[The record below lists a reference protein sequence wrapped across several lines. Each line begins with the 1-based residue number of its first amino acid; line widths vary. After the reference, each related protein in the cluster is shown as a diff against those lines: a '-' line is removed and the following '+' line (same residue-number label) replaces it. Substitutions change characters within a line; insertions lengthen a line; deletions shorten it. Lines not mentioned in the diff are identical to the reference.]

1 MGIII
6 KKTTCFRNVFKH
18 EGVKILRP
26 VVFKQIQK
34 IASGHMIPKQ
44 MRFLRKTISNFKNDI
59 GPFLILSTG
68 FLTNMLLRRIK
79 RDLSFQIFK
88 QGDGTL

>member
-1 MGIII
+1 
-6 KKTTCFRNVFKH
+6 
-18 EGVKILRP
+18 
-26 VVFKQIQK
+26 
-34 IASGHMIPKQ
+34 MISKQ

-59 GPFLILSTG
+59 GPFSILSTG

-79 RDLSFQIFK
+79 RDMSFQIFK